1 MNGWVDKVHSGTG
14 FPGHYTSS
22 GYQIVSPMLVGNC
35 NWHFVYWRENGGSRF
50 CISRRVTVL
59 CFLISNYTME
69 KKKLRGELVLQK
81 LYPFLVMGVV
91 FGLVFLALYLAL

>member
-1 MNGWVDKVHSGTG
+1 MDGLIRFIPEQVS
-14 FPGHYTSS
+14 PGIDTSS

-81 LYPFLVMGVV
+81 LYPFPVMGVV